1 MMVLIARPSVCF
13 QLEIIAMFLCLSDFS
28 KYEILV
34 YHKAA
39 HMFPKCS
46 NYTDWLNYHKP
57 KKFRCYFN
65 MIKIAMYCPA
75 LVLPICEQ
83 PVLVG
88 NISQASLYECSQTV
102 GDKVQKLFCTAPYSS
117 DRFRWI
123 QMGQGTHS
131 LFHFL
136 LHCYFIRS

>member
-1 MMVLIARPSVCF
+1 
-13 QLEIIAMFLCLSDFS
+13 
-28 KYEILV
+28 
-34 YHKAA
+34 
-39 HMFPKCS
+39 MFPKCS

-102 GDKVQKLFCTAPYSS
+102 GDKVQNCFAQHRIPVIDSGGSRWGKGHTPFSISYFIVISYVVSYSKLTPPGTWTLLCKLFVIES
-117 DRFRWI
+117 
-123 QMGQGTHS
+123 
-131 LFHFL
+131 
-136 LHCYFIRS
+136 